1 MTKAAESVRTDES
14 KIYGVEPAI
23 VTNNKDPE
31 KIGRIKVCFTRLEGK
46 PESDWIRVIQSHAG
60 KERGWYWVPHVND
73 EVLVAFE
80 RGEPNRGYVI
90 GSLWS
95 KTDMPPPKGYTDKN
109 EKWHIRTKSGHEI
122 TFDDTDGKEK
132 ITIVDKTGKRSIAFD
147 VKAKKFTIQA
157 DIGDVEIIAE
167 KKIFMKCEELVI
179 ETSKNAGLKIGGDMN
194 IEVSKKL
201 NAKAGPQINM
211 KASRINLN

>member
-1 MTKAAESVRTDES
+1 MPGNLLHLMQKAAESVRTDES

-23 VTNNKDPE
+23 VTNNKDPD
-31 KIGRIKVCFTRLEGK
+31 KLGRIKVCFTRLEGK
-46 PESDWIRVIQSHAG
+46 PESDWIRVIQTHAG

-73 EVLVAFE
+73 EVLVSFE

-95 KTDMPPPKGYTDKN
+95 KTDMPPKKGYTDKN

-122 TFDDTDGKEK
+122 TFDVEK
-132 ITIVDKTGKRSIAFD
+132 
-147 VKAKKFTIQA
+147 KKFIIQA
-157 DIGDVEIIAE
+157 DIGDIEILAE

-211 KASRINLN
+211 KAGRINLN